1 MFNVTV
7 LKIKDIV
14 KYLVGTIILIG
25 IIVYTTRFFAYKPNE
40 QKIEK
45 KQEKVSITEILKIR
59 SNTLK
64 KCLNKTIPVM
74 AELEKEK
81 ESKKTTN
88 NENKIFESFLETE
101 ISSIK
106 GMEET
111 EKEKN
116 QTEDSNGSD
125 NKKNTSD
132 ENKSDSNNSIT
143 EDEKIILA
151 SNSGIKT
158 EVVTPNPIAENANV
172 QYGNVKIKN
181 QTTYNLTED
190 ILNPNIKIDNKNI
203 LIFHTHSC
211 ESYTPSEKYQYSQT
225 GNYRTTDK
233 NYSVIRVGNELEN
246 YLKQYNINVIHDTS
260 YHDYPSYT
268 GSYTRSLQT
277 VENILKTNQ
286 SDIIIDLHRDAVGSR
301 PDYAPT
307 VKIGEDYAA
316 QIMFVIGTNEGGLW
330 HPNWQQNLKF
340 AVKVQQKAEEMYPGL
355 FKPIMLTKSRYNQHT
370 GKYANIMEIGS
381 TGNTLDQC
389 LNSMKYLSAV
399 LNEILKWNFR
409 DWGIV
414 THPSLISKI
423 FLKVSQYFF
432 LKMS

>member
-1 MFNVTV
+1 MFNV
-7 LKIKDIV
+7 KILRMRDIR
-14 KYLVGTIILIG
+14 KCLVGIILTIA
-25 IIVYTTRFFAYKPNE
+25 IVICTTRYFSSV
-40 QKIEK
+40 K
-45 KQEKVSITEILKIR
+45 KENTKEKVIKETAQINIFKFGSLT
-59 SNTLK
+59 S
-64 KCLNKTIPVM
+64 CLNKTIPTM
-74 AELEKEK
+74 SNINEEYKKIEKENK
-81 ESKKTTN
+81 EIETKNYLEEFIKT
-88 NENKIFESFLETE
+88 EM
-101 ISSIK
+101 SSIK
-106 GMEET
+106 GIELS
-111 EKEKN
+111 EKN
-116 QTEDSNGSD
+116 KQQKTNEENNQT
-125 NKKNTSD
+125 KTV
-132 ENKSDSNNSIT
+132 ENNQSTDTQEN
-143 EDEKIILA
+143 EKITLA
-151 SNSGIKT
+151 SNEATKT

-190 ILNPNIKIDNKNI
+190 ILNPDIKIDNKNI

-211 ESYTPSEKYQYSQT
+211 ESYTPSEKYQYTQT

-233 NYSVIRVGNELEN
+233 NYSVIRVGTELEN

-307 VKIGEDYAA
+307 VKIGDDYAA

-389 LNSMKYLSAV
+389 LTSMKYLSAV
-399 LNEILKWNFR
+399 LNEVLK
-409 DWGIV
+409 
-414 THPSLISKI
+414 
-423 FLKVSQYFF
+423 
-432 LKMS
+432 

>member
-45 KQEKVSITEILKIR
+45 KQEKVSITETLKIR

-125 NKKNTSD
+125 NKKITSD

-172 QYGNVKIKN
+172 QYGKVKIKN

-340 AVKVQQKAEEMYPGL
+340 AIKVQQKAEEMYPGL

-399 LNEILKWNFR
+399 LNEILK
-409 DWGIV
+409 
-414 THPSLISKI
+414 
-423 FLKVSQYFF
+423 
-432 LKMS
+432 

>member
-7 LKIKDIV
+7 LKLRDIV
-14 KYLVGTIILIG
+14 KYLVGIMIIIG
-25 IIVYTTRFFAYKPNE
+25 VIVYATRFFAYKSENN
-40 QKIEK
+40 
-45 KQEKVSITEILKIR
+45 V
-59 SNTLK
+59 
-64 KCLNKTIPVM
+64 
-74 AELEKEK
+74 LEKNNQKNIGKLQIMKMGSLTNCFDKTLPVVADVNK
-81 ESKKTTN
+81 EYNQMKK
-88 NENKIFESFLETE
+88 ENKKINSENYLEQFLKTE

-106 GMEET
+106 GLEET
-111 EKEKN
+111 EKNNEKTN
-116 QTEDSNGSD
+116 QVSSD
-125 NKKNTSD
+125 V
-132 ENKSDSNNSIT
+132 NNSNVEDKENTGEQINT
-143 EDEKIILA
+143 EKVILA
-151 SNSGIKT
+151 SKDNIKT
-158 EVVTPNPIAENANV
+158 EVVTQNPISENANV

-190 ILNPNIKIDNKNI
+190 ILNPNIKIDNKNV

-211 ESYTPSEKYQYSQT
+211 ESYTPSEKYQYTQT

-233 NYSVIRVGNELEN
+233 NYSVIRVGTELEN

-277 VENILKTNQ
+277 VENILKTTQ

-307 VKIGEDYAA
+307 VKIGDDYAA

-370 GKYANIMEIGS
+370 GKFANIMEIGS

-389 LNSMKYLSAV
+389 LTSMKYLSAV
-399 LNEILKWNFR
+399 MNEVLK
-409 DWGIV
+409 
-414 THPSLISKI
+414 
-423 FLKVSQYFF
+423 
-432 LKMS
+432 

>member
-1 MFNVTV
+1 MFNV
-7 LKIKDIV
+7 KILRMRDIR
-14 KYLVGTIILIG
+14 KCLVGIILTIA
-25 IIVYTTRFFAYKPNE
+25 IVICTTRYFSSV
-40 QKIEK
+40 K
-45 KQEKVSITEILKIR
+45 KENTKEKVIKETAQINIFKFGSLT
-59 SNTLK
+59 S
-64 KCLNKTIPVM
+64 CLNKTIPTM
-74 AELEKEK
+74 SNINEEYKKIEKE
-81 ESKKTTN
+81 
-88 NENKIFESFLETE
+88 NKETE
-101 ISSIK
+101 TKNYLEEFIKTEMSSIK
-106 GMEET
+106 GIELAE
-111 EKEKN
+111 
-116 QTEDSNGSD
+116 Q
-125 NKKNTSD
+125 NKQQNT
-132 ENKSDSNNSIT
+132 NK
-143 EDEKIILA
+143 EDEQINTVENNKTTDTQEDGKITLA
-151 SNSGIKT
+151 SNEATKT

-190 ILNPNIKIDNKNI
+190 ILNPDIKIDNKNI

-211 ESYTPSEKYQYSQT
+211 ESYTPSEKYQYTQT

-233 NYSVIRVGNELEN
+233 NYSVIRVGTELEN

-307 VKIGEDYAA
+307 VKIGDDYAA

-389 LNSMKYLSAV
+389 LTSMKYLSVV
-399 LNEILKWNFR
+399 LNEVLK
-409 DWGIV
+409 
-414 THPSLISKI
+414 
-423 FLKVSQYFF
+423 
-432 LKMS
+432 

>member
-45 KQEKVSITEILKIR
+45 KQEKVSITETLKIR

-81 ESKKTTN
+81 EPKKTTN

-158 EVVTPNPIAENANV
+158 EVVTPKPIAENANV
-172 QYGNVKIKN
+172 QYGKVKIKN

-399 LNEILKWNFR
+399 LNEILK
-409 DWGIV
+409 
-414 THPSLISKI
+414 
-423 FLKVSQYFF
+423 
-432 LKMS
+432 

>member
-1 MFNVTV
+1 MFNVRI
-7 LKIKDIV
+7 LKMRDIR
-14 KYLVGTIILIG
+14 KCLVGIILTIA
-25 IIVYTTRFFAYKPNE
+25 IVICTARYFSSIKKEDSKEEVIKETA
-40 QKIEK
+40 KINIFK
-45 KQEKVSITEILKIR
+45 FGSLT
-59 SNTLK
+59 S
-64 KCLNKTIPVM
+64 CLNKTIPTM
-74 AELEKEK
+74 SNINEEYNKIEKENK
-81 ESKKTTN
+81 ETESKNYLEEFIKT
-88 NENKIFESFLETE
+88 EM
-101 ISSIK
+101 SSIK
-106 GMEET
+106 GIELAEQNQQQNT
-111 EKEKN
+111 KEEKEKTNTVENN
-116 QTEDSNGSD
+116 QNTEESG
-125 NKKNTSD
+125 K
-132 ENKSDSNNSIT
+132 IT
-143 EDEKIILA
+143 LA
-151 SNSGIKT
+151 SNEATNT

-190 ILNPNIKIDNKNI
+190 ILNPDIKIDNKNI

-211 ESYTPSEKYQYSQT
+211 ESYTPSEKYQYTQT
-225 GNYRTTDK
+225 GNDRTTDK
-233 NYSVIRVGNELEN
+233 NYSVIRVGTELEN

-307 VKIGEDYAA
+307 VKIGDDYAA

-340 AVKVQQKAEEMYPGL
+340 AIKIQQKAEEMYPGL

-389 LNSMKYLSAV
+389 LTSMKYLSAV
-399 LNEILKWNFR
+399 MNEVLK
-409 DWGIV
+409 
-414 THPSLISKI
+414 
-423 FLKVSQYFF
+423 
-432 LKMS
+432 

>member
-40 QKIEK
+40 QKMEK
-45 KQEKVSITEILKIR
+45 KQEKVSITETLKIK

-116 QTEDSNGSD
+116 QTEDSNVSD
-125 NKKNTSD
+125 NKKNTSN

-172 QYGNVKIKN
+172 QYRNVKIKN

-330 HPNWQQNLKF
+330 HPNCQQNLKF

-399 LNEILKWNFR
+399 LNEILK
-409 DWGIV
+409 
-414 THPSLISKI
+414 
-423 FLKVSQYFF
+423 
-432 LKMS
+432 

>member
-246 YLKQYNINVIHDTS
+246 YLKQYNINVIHDAS

-399 LNEILKWNFR
+399 LNEILK
-409 DWGIV
+409 
-414 THPSLISKI
+414 
-423 FLKVSQYFF
+423 
-432 LKMS
+432 

>member
-7 LKIKDIV
+7 LKMRDIV
-14 KYLVGTIILIG
+14 KYLVGIMIIIG
-25 IIVYTTRFFAYKPNE
+25 VIAYTTRFFAYK
-40 QKIEK
+40 QG
-45 KQEKVSITEILKIR
+45 
-59 SNTLK
+59 
-64 KCLNKTIPVM
+64 NKNNV
-74 AELEKEK
+74 LEK
-81 ESKKTTN
+81 TN
-88 NENKIFESFLETE
+88 NTSVGKLQTMKIGSLTSCFEKTLPVVADNNEKNNKENISKANNNYLEGFLKTE
-101 ISSIK
+101 ISAIK
-106 GMEET
+106 GIEEM
-111 EKEKN
+111 EKN
-116 QTEDSNGSD
+116 NDTKQEAEQATSNQDGKEVNNGNKDGSEQT
-125 NKKNTSD
+125 
-132 ENKSDSNNSIT
+132 NS
-143 EDEKIILA
+143 EQIILA
-151 SNSGIKT
+151 SQDAVKT
-158 EVVTPNPIAENANV
+158 EVVTQNPISENANV

-190 ILNPNIKIDNKNI
+190 ILNPDIKIDNKNVV
-203 LIFHTHSC
+203 IFHTHSC
-211 ESYTPSEKYQYSQT
+211 ESYTPSEKYQYTQT

-233 NYSVIRVGNELEN
+233 NYSVIRVGTELEN

-307 VKIGEDYAA
+307 VKIGDDYAA

-389 LNSMKYLSAV
+389 LTSMKYLSAV
-399 LNEILKWNFR
+399 MNEVLKLN
-409 DWGIV
+409 
-414 THPSLISKI
+414 
-423 FLKVSQYFF
+423 
-432 LKMS
+432 